1 MCGAFL
7 LPYRH
12 GVCRT
17 QVVDRRMVD
26 EGDIYASE
34 EQRLS
39 DDALCEEV
47 LDKVLLHR
55 SCLVRKLCQP
65 SAYGCNPDKDRDVCL
80 MVDSSDDKVW
90 LTNFSTNLAH
100 WQENCRAGQPGVK
113 PKAEC
118 VQKTD
123 PVLEAVYSMFSPEDI
138 ASQLQY
144 HIKGAAAI
152 EAAYN
157 DLESVLKELQA
168 LHKQTNAAH
177 EQTASNTASQAS
189 SDSFRRQQ
197 ERNAAIEKIQA
208 VLPFLEAELLDA
220 AHDDPSRLLVPV
232 VMLPLIQERLSDE
245 AAQHAERTAQ
255 KAFDDLLQ
263 DEASVSARAAAK
275 GAAKQARKLRQKAK
289 RTPVIAQQAA
299 HPLESAQLMSN
310 VASQA
315 YAEAPSAA
323 STAAPTVAPT
333 TAPTT
338 AEPIAAPA
346 SEQDASAKAKHGTA
360 ALPKCTQIS
369 IQNAADAT
377 VTVSICKSD
386 QPPVPCTDSML
397 TCCSQPARVPCAHQP
412 AWASTS
418 CTSAK
423 PQTLTEQTRSLF
435 LDGQRPAAAKVPAA
449 NKLFC
454 CPITKVLLVEPVIAA
469 DGHTYEKSAMEHWL
483 GQHVTSPVTGAK
495 LMHARLVPNRVL
507 RSIIANSAQ

>member
-1 MCGAFL
+1 M
-7 LPYRH
+7 
-12 GVCRT
+12 
-17 QVVDRRMVD
+17 
-26 EGDIYASE
+26 
-34 EQRLS
+34 
-39 DDALCEEV
+39 
-47 LDKVLLHR
+47 
-55 SCLVRKLCQP
+55 
-65 SAYGCNPDKDRDVCL
+65 
-80 MVDSSDDKVW
+80 
-90 LTNFSTNLAH
+90 
-100 WQENCRAGQPGVK
+100 
-113 PKAEC
+113 
-118 VQKTD
+118 
-123 PVLEAVYSMFSPEDI
+123 
-138 ASQLQY
+138 
-144 HIKGAAAI
+144 
-152 EAAYN
+152 
-157 DLESVLKELQA
+157 
-168 LHKQTNAAH
+168 
-177 EQTASNTASQAS
+177 
-189 SDSFRRQQ
+189 
-197 ERNAAIEKIQA
+197 
-208 VLPFLEAELLDA
+208 
-220 AHDDPSRLLVPV
+220 
-232 VMLPLIQERLSDE
+232 
-245 AAQHAERTAQ
+245 
-255 KAFDDLLQ
+255 
-263 DEASVSARAAAK
+263 SARAAAK
-275 GAAKQARKLRQKAK
+275 AAAKQARKLRQKAK

-397 TCCSQPARVPCAHQP
+397 TCCCQPARVPCAHQP

-454 CPITKVLLVEPVIAA
+454 CPITKVTFPLCLMRLLVALMP
-469 DGHTYEKSAMEHWL
+469 AM
-483 GQHVTSPVTGAK
+483 TSLSSIVFSCC
-495 LMHARLVPNRVL
+495 RLVQSLLCTRL
-507 RSIIANSAQ
+507 FTLMLLGKMLYM